1 MSKDIRD
8 HIIFQNYDYT
18 EEGANET
25 SPGGGLYH
33 GRMDKYK
40 SVDDFLKKRKKE
52 KSKKRIKA
60 LEEILNKISLG
71 KNE

>member
-8 HIIFQNYDYT
+8 HILFHNYDYT
-18 EEGANET
+18 EEGANKT

-33 GRMDKYK
+33 GKMDKYK
-40 SVDDFLKKRKKE
+40 SVDDFLKKRRKE

-60 LEEILNKISLG
+60 FTEILNKMFLG